1 MMKIKINLNGDDN
14 KDKTDE
20 REEKNSKKRSSSKTK
35 SKNNNSSKIKIDVKG
50 MKKPKSTIALKL
62 NDINLIKHEVKNDS
76 TDKIYKTEKKIVY
89 SYNEGSNANI
99 LILDKQIKY
108 LKKKDT
114 LKSLSYKSKI
124 KIKDS
129 EITSS
134 SVRDKD
140 EMKKKTS
147 EKKKKGKGNDSSDS
161 EEEKEDAINEIK
173 YFNPVFSVS
182 LSHPKA
188 NKEIYLT
195 ESTLLLDGTS
205 RMIGSISN
213 KNDNQN
219 SNFDENKNAE
229 KDNDENDEN
238 KEIEKEEMS
247 KEEISTQEKINQ
259 EKLKNINKKV
269 KKYERKLVLF
279 PNVFDF
285 TKEIWL
291 YKWIPCKDDDA
302 LVEEVLEPEKDIYKP
317 FDYSIYKTKEIK
329 EENNILRLGEGRLKD
344 DMLSKMN
351 PNSKKFVCPFEDCDK
366 QFLDL
371 GSLKKHQIIHGEKQF
386 ICKFEG
392 CGKKFL
398 DNSKLR
404 RHMLVHTGEKP
415 FKCDS
420 CGKMFSLDFN
430 LKTHLRTHTGEK
442 PYYCSVPGCD
452 KRFTQSSNLSAH
464 EKSHRELYEQQ
475 MNADANN
482 IKNEGE
488 NKIKFSFKVDKNC
501 ARKTNE
507 INEISK
513 VTGLD
518 EIDINDDIIDDN
530 EGIFDEEQ
538 IDENLDINM

>member
-1 MMKIKINLNGDDN
+1 MMKIKINLEGEDSNENVGID
-14 KDKTDE
+14 
-20 REEKNSKKRSSSKTK
+20 SKKEIRKKSSSKSK
-35 SKNNNSSKIKIDVKG
+35 SKNNKIKIDVKG
-50 MKKPKSTIALKL
+50 MKKPKSTISLKL
-62 NDINLIKHEVKNDS
+62 NEINSNRIDS
-76 TDKIYKTEKKIVY
+76 KPESVEKIYKTEKKVVY
-89 SYNEGSNANI
+89 TLNEKSNANI
-99 LILDKQIKY
+99 LVLDKLVKY
-108 LKKKDT
+108 LKKKDA
-114 LKSLSYKSKI
+114 LKSLSYKSKT

-129 EITSS
+129 EIASS
-134 SVRDKD
+134 SVRGDK
-140 EMKKKTS
+140 EELRKKTS
-147 EKKKKGKGNDSSDS
+147 EKKKKAKGGDSSES
-161 EEEKEDAINEIK
+161 EDEKEEIINENK
-173 YFNPVFSVS
+173 YFNPIFSVS

-195 ESTLLLDGTS
+195 ESTLLLDGTT
-205 RMIGSISN
+205 RMIASINN
-213 KNDNQN
+213 KNENCN
-219 SNFDENKNAE
+219 SNNNEIKKNDDKENE
-229 KDNDENDEN
+229 DNDENIIEN
-238 KEIEKEEMS
+238 NETLEMTKEETS
-247 KEEISTQEKINQ
+247 IQEKINL
-259 EKLKNINKKV
+259 EKIKNINKKV

-291 YKWIPCKDDDA
+291 YKWIPCKDEENINEEI
-302 LVEEVLEPEKDIYKP
+302 VEIDKDVYKP
-317 FDYSIYKTKEIK
+317 FDYSAYKTKEVK
-329 EENNILRLGEGRLKD
+329 EETNILRLGDGRLKD
-344 DMLSKMN
+344 DLLTKMN
-351 PNSKKFVCPFEDCDK
+351 PNSKKFICPFEDCDK

-475 MNADANN
+475 MNAENN
-482 IKNEGE
+482 LKLEGE

-513 VTGLD
+513 VTGLN
-518 EIDINDDIIDDN
+518 EIDINDEIIDDN